1 MLVTVA
7 LPTRNGAER
16 LGTVLPRILEEL
28 RGLPGEGELIV
39 VDDGS
44 DDATPDLL
52 AAWAARHPAIRRL
65 RTEGVGPGAA
75 RNRAIAAARGRHVAF
90 ADDDDA
96 WTQGRLGR
104 QIAALDA
111 QAGAALSFTDYRHVD
126 ETRPRD
132 VLPTAF
138 EYWPLWRRFRDRG
151 ASLVTEPA
159 ALICAENAVGTS
171 TVVARRAALDRVG
184 GFDAALP
191 SASDWD
197 LWLKLARLGPAVVLG
212 EVGATYAMRPGSVSA
227 ARGARIAAMRMILS
241 RQSDLPGWSLRHARA
256 RLDEAE
262 SEAAEATGA
271 FGAAIAGALRAA
283 ARGPSLRRL
292 RRCAG
297 LVRASVA

>member
-16 LGTVLPRILEEL
+16 LGTVLPRILGEL
-28 RGLPGEGELIV
+28 RALPGEGEIIV
-39 VDDGS
+39 IDDGS
-44 DDATPDLL
+44 QDATPDLV
-52 AAWAARHPAIRRL
+52 AAWAARHGAIRGL

-96 WTQGRLGR
+96 WAAGRLAR
-104 QIAALDA
+104 QVAALEA
-111 QAGAALSFTDYRHVD
+111 QPAAALSFTDYRHVD
-126 ETRPRD
+126 ETRPREI
-132 VLPTAF
+132 LPTAF
-138 EYWPLWRRFRDRG
+138 GYWPLWRRFRDRP
-151 ASLVTEPA
+151 ASLVPDA
-159 ALICAENAVGTS
+159 APLICAENAVGTS
-171 TVVARRAALDRVG
+171 TVVARRAALERAG
-184 GFDAALP
+184 GFDATLP

-197 LWLKLARLGPAVVLG
+197 LWLKLARLGPALVLG

-271 FGAAIAGALRAA
+271 FGAAIAGALSAA